1 MHGRSDAEI
10 IQTTHNTARFF
21 TETRHIAWV
30 LLIATMVWGVYGYFS
45 MPQRKD
51 PDIPVRQALAY
62 CRWPGASSDRIEALV
77 TKRLEEE
84 IAKNANIEKIE
95 SISRTSV
102 SVVYITLVESVKDRG
117 KEFDDIALK
126 LNAIHD
132 LPDNAG
138 PIVFVKDFGDTAA
151 LMLTVASPRIDPIEL
166 DLRARTVQRAI
177 EETRAS
183 AAATPAANPP
193 VTATRTARPGTAP
206 QRVTIVHGM
215 PSSLAAQAAARPLS
229 LFVRLATQDGVIR
242 DAHPIVRPGFIGV
255 DGVTTLDDDALLAY
269 THRFIEQRLR
279 ASEIHPDAW
288 PPAIIRRPED
298 THARL
303 ATVAA
308 DKYSYKELDDFTDL
322 IARTLK
328 TLPIVSKVDRSG
340 LLDEEVYLEYSQ
352 ERLASYG
359 VSPSNLRQ
367 WLSARNITAPGGLV
381 EAGGKTLTIDP
392 SGEFRNERDIGD
404 VLVPV
409 SNGSGSLY
417 LRDLVDI
424 VRTYVSPP
432 HFLNFYAR
440 RTHDGGWER
449 TRAVTL
455 AIQMRAGGQIAQFA
469 QAVDAALADLRQRLP
484 EDLVLARTSDQPL
497 QVEENIDLFMHSL
510 FEAVVLVVL
519 VSLIGF
525 WEWRSALLMAL
536 AIPITLAMTFGMMD
550 VLGIDLQQVSIASL
564 IIALGLLVDDPV
576 VAGDAIKRDLAG
588 GHPPVVAAWL
598 GPTKLAH
605 AILFATITN
614 IVAYLPFLLLSGDT
628 GRFLYSLPVV
638 ITCSLVAS
646 RIVSMTFI
654 PLLGYYLLHPNAHRP
669 RVGGPEVKPKREP
682 TIEERRKSGFA
693 ARYYRVGS
701 AAIAHRWVFLLA
713 SLLFLAL
720 GGLLLSRLKTQFFP
734 QDDQYLSY
742 VDVWLPEDAP
752 LSSTREVVERVQ
764 REIQRV
770 AAEYGQQ
777 HPDSRGQ
784 PSPVLRSLTMFIG
797 GGGPRFWFSVP
808 PEFSQVNYAQ
818 ILIEAFDRRDTSR
831 LTGPLQAALQRDV
844 PGAQIDVR
852 RLEVGPPVG
861 IPVAVRISGED
872 IPTLRRLAG
881 ELRNII
887 ASVPIATRTR
897 DNWGVESFEVRLRTE
912 PDRANLAGITNLD
925 VAISS
930 AAGMNGFQ
938 VSKLYEGDNQIPI
951 IARMR
956 MEERAQL
963 GDIQSLYVYSSQGQ
977 QKVPLRSIS
986 TIEYDTKIEKL
997 QRRNQFRTITVSA
1010 FPVSGTLPSE
1020 VLDAARPRIDA
1031 FARQLPPGYRLE
1043 IGGEYEEQIKG
1054 FKSLAIVMAISI
1066 GMIFLA
1072 LVLQFQ
1078 HAIKPFIV
1086 FAAIPYGMVGA
1097 IGMLWIMGAP
1107 FGFMAFL
1114 GVASLIGVIVS
1125 HIIVLFD
1132 FIEERHALGEPLNEA
1147 LLDAG
1152 IVRLRP
1158 VLITVAATVIA
1169 LIPLA
1174 RNGGPLWQPMCYAQ
1188 IGGLTVATVVTL
1200 LIVPVIYAVF
1210 VLDLKWV
1217 KWEETTAEAAAP
1229 TPAVLSPA
1237 DAP

>member
-1 MHGRSDAEI
+1 MHGRADADF

-21 TETRHIAWV
+21 TETRQISWV
-30 LLIATMVWGVYGYFS
+30 LLIGTLLWGVYGYFS

-62 CRWPGASSDRIEALV
+62 CRWPGASSERIEALV

-84 IAKNANIEKIE
+84 IAKNANIDKIE
-95 SISRTSV
+95 SISRTSI
-102 SVVYITLVESVKDRG
+102 SIVYITLVESVRDRG

-126 LNAIHD
+126 LDAVHN
-132 LPDNAG
+132 LPDGAG

-151 LMLTVASPRIDPIEL
+151 LMLTVASPRVDPIEL
-166 DLRARTVQRAI
+166 DLRARTLQRAI
-177 EETRAS
+177 EATRAS
-183 AAATPAANPP
+183 AAASTS
-193 VTATRTARPGTAP
+193 GG
-206 QRVTIVHGM
+206 QRVTIVHGI
-215 PSSLAAQAAARPLS
+215 PSSVGMQAAARPLN
-229 LFVRLATQDGVIR
+229 LFARLAMQDNVIR
-242 DAHPIVRPGFIGV
+242 DVRLIVQPGFIGV
-255 DGVTTLDDDALLAY
+255 DGVSSLDDDALVAY
-269 THRFIEQRLR
+269 TRRFIEQRLR

-288 PPAIIRRPED
+288 PPVVIRRPED
-298 THARL
+298 TAARL
-303 ATVAA
+303 AMVAA

-340 LLDEEVYLEYSQ
+340 LLDEQVYLDYSQ

-359 VSPSNLRQ
+359 VAPSSLRQ
-367 WLSARNITAPGGLV
+367 WLGARNITAPGGLLEV
-381 EAGGKTLTIDP
+381 QGKTLTIDP
-392 SGEFRNERDIGD
+392 SGEFRSERDIGD
-404 VLVPV
+404 VLVPAG
-409 SNGSGSLY
+409 NGGSLY

-432 HFLNFYAR
+432 RFLNFYGHRAE
-440 RTHDGGWER
+440 DGSWQR

-455 AIQMRAGGQIAQFA
+455 AVQMRAGGQIAQFA
-469 QAVDAALADLRQRLP
+469 EAVDASLGDLRQRLP
-484 EDLVLARTSDQPL
+484 PDLVLARTSDQPR

-536 AIPITLAMTFGMMD
+536 AIPVTLAMTFGMMD

-576 VAGDAIKRDLAG
+576 VAGDAIKRDLSA
-588 GHPPVVAAWL
+588 GHPPVIAAWL

-614 IVAYLPFLLLSGDT
+614 IVAYLPFLLLAGDT
-628 GRFLYSLPVV
+628 GKFLHSLPVV

-654 PLLGYYLLHPNAHRP
+654 PLLGYYLL
-669 RVGGPEVKPKREP
+669 KPKREP

-701 AAIAHRWVFLLA
+701 AAIEHRWVFLLV
-713 SLLFLAL
+713 SLLFLVL
-720 GGLLLSRLKTQFFP
+720 GGFLLAQLKTQFFP

-752 LSSTREVVERVQ
+752 VSATRETTDRVE

-770 AAEYGQQ
+770 AAEYGGQ
-777 HPDSRGQ
+777 HPDSHGQ
-784 PSPVLRSLTMFIG
+784 KRTILRSLTSFIG
-797 GGGPRFWFSVP
+797 GGGPRFWFSVA
-808 PEFSQVNYAQ
+808 PEQTQQNYAQ
-818 ILIEAFDRRDTSR
+818 ILVELLDKRDTAHFA
-831 LTGPLQAALQRDV
+831 GPLQDALQKQI
-844 PGAQIDVR
+844 PGAFIDVR
-852 RLEVGPPVG
+852 RLETGPPVG

-881 ELRNII
+881 ELKQMV
-887 ASVPIATRTR
+887 ASVPTSTRTR
-897 DNWGVESFEVRLRTE
+897 DNWGIESFEVRLRTE

-925 VAISS
+925 VALSS
-930 AAGMNGFQ
+930 SAGMNGFA
-938 VSKLYEGDNQIPI
+938 VGTLYDGDHQIPI

-963 GDIQSLYVYSSQGQ
+963 DDIQSLYVYSSQGQ
-977 QKVPLRSIS
+977 QKVPLRAIS
-986 TIEYDTKIEKL
+986 TIEFDTKIEKL
-997 QRRNQFRTITVSA
+997 QRRNQFRTITVST

-1031 FARQLPPGYRLE
+1031 FARGLPPGYKLE
-1043 IGGEYEEQIKG
+1043 IGGEYEEQVKG
-1054 FKSLAIVMAISI
+1054 FKSLAIVMTISI
-1066 GMIFLA
+1066 AMIFLA
-1072 LVLQFQ
+1072 LVLQFR
-1078 HAIKPFIV
+1078 HAVKPFIV

-1132 FIEERHALGEPLNEA
+1132 FIEEAHTRGEPLKEA

-1169 LIPLA
+1169 LVPLA

-1200 LIVPVIYAVF
+1200 LLVPVIYAVF

-1217 KWEETTAEAAAP
+1217 AWGTVPLDATLASPLLAPAEVRP
-1229 TPAVLSPA
+1229 EHP
-1237 DAP
+1237 